1 MKKFIRFLLI
11 LVFLN
16 NQSCNMKN
24 DIKLLNK
31 SDFQKNIDGKKT
43 DLFVLRNKNGVIS
56 EITNYGARVVSLWV
70 PDLNGSFDDIVLG
83 CSTLD
88 DYISIK
94 ERYFGAT
101 IGRYANRI
109 KNGKFKINNTD
120 FILKKNNGPNH
131 LHGGN
136 IGYNDVVWEGKQ
148 LDNQTV
154 EFKYLSKNMEEGYP
168 GNLNVKVIY
177 HLSDQ
182 NELKI
187 EYFANTDEPT
197 YVNLTHH
204 SFFNLLGAGNGNIND
219 HLLYINAKSFTPI
232 DSKLIPTGKIELAEG
247 TPFDFNTL
255 TKIGKR
261 LNDEDE
267 QLKFGNGYDHN
278 FVLNNSNSTDIL
290 AARVIEKKSGRILEV
305 YTNEPGM
312 QLYGGNFLD
321 GKTIG
326 KQSKAYNYRSAFCLE
341 TQHFPDSPN
350 NPNFPNTL
358 LKPKDNYY
366 SICIYKF
373 LVKK

>member
-1 MKKFIRFLLI
+1 MKKITRVLLI
-11 LVFLN
+11 LIFLN

-31 SDFQKNIDGKKT
+31 SDFQKNLNGKKT
-43 DLFVLRNKNGVIS
+43 DLFILRNKNGIIS
-56 EITNYGARVVSLWV
+56 ELTNYGARIVSLWV
-70 PDLNGSFDDIVLG
+70 PDINGSFDDIVLG

-358 LKPKDNYY
+358 LKPKNNYY

>member
-16 NQSCNMKN
+16 NQSCNMRN

-247 TPFDFNTL
+247 TPFDFNIL

>member
-1 MKKFIRFLLI
+1 MKKITRVLLI
-11 LVFLN
+11 LIFLN

-31 SDFQKNIDGKKT
+31 SDFQKNLNGKKT
-43 DLFVLRNKNGVIS
+43 DLFILRNKNGIIS
-56 EITNYGARVVSLWV
+56 ELTNYGARVVSLWV
-70 PDLNGSFDDIVLG
+70 PDINGSFDDIVLG

-204 SFFNLLGAGNGNIND
+204 SFFNLLGAGNGNINN
-219 HLLYINAKSFTPI
+219 HLLYINAKSFKPDIQRRRKRNAALLQTIRHWRNPMVTPG
-232 DSKLIPTGKIELAEG
+232 SWYP
-247 TPFDFNTL
+247 
-255 TKIGKR
+255 
-261 LNDEDE
+261 
-267 QLKFGNGYDHN
+267 
-278 FVLNNSNSTDIL
+278 
-290 AARVIEKKSGRILEV
+290 
-305 YTNEPGM
+305 
-312 QLYGGNFLD
+312 
-321 GKTIG
+321 
-326 KQSKAYNYRSAFCLE
+326 YRSLSWQSGIWFH
-341 TQHFPDSPN
+341 QP
-350 NPNFPNTL
+350 
-358 LKPKDNYY
+358 LKR
-366 SICIYKF
+366 CR
-373 LVKK
+373 

>member
-1 MKKFIRFLLI
+1 MKKITRVLLI
-11 LVFLN
+11 LIFLN

-31 SDFQKNIDGKKT
+31 SDFQKNLNGKKT
-43 DLFVLRNKNGVIS
+43 DLFILRNKNGIIS
-56 EITNYGARVVSLWV
+56 ELTNYGARVVSLWV
-70 PDLNGSFDDIVLG
+70 PDINGSFDDIVLG

-204 SFFNLLGAGNGNIND
+204 SFFNLLGAGNGNINN

-341 TQHFPDSPN
+341 TQHFPNSPN
-350 NPNFPNTL
+350 QDNFPSTL
-358 LKPKDNYY
+358 LKPNEEYY

-373 LVKK
+373 STN

>member
-1 MKKFIRFLLI
+1 MKKSIRILLI
-11 LVFLN
+11 LALFN
-16 NQSCNMKN
+16 NQSCTMEN
-24 DIKLLNK
+24 DIRLLNK
-31 SDFQKNIDGKKT
+31 SDFQKNINELKT

-56 EITNYGARVVSLWV
+56 ELTNYGARVISLWV
-70 PDLNGSFDDIVLG
+70 PDKNGNFDDIVLG
-83 CSTLD
+83 CNTLD
-88 DYISIK
+88 DYINIK

-109 KNGKFKINNTD
+109 NKGKFKINNTE
-120 FILKKNNGPNH
+120 FLLKKNNGPNH

-136 IGYNDVVWEGKQ
+136 IGYNDVVWQGNQ
-148 LDNQTV
+148 LDKQTI

-187 EYFANTDEPT
+187 EYFANTDEST

-204 SFFNLLGAGNGNIND
+204 SFFNLLGAGNGDIND

-232 DSKLIPTGKIELAEG
+232 DSKLIPTGKIELVEG
-247 TPFDFNTL
+247 TPFDFNTS

-261 LNDEDE
+261 LNDNNE

-278 FVLNNSNSTDIL
+278 FVLNNSNSKDIL
-290 AARVIEKKSGRILEV
+290 AARVFEKKSGRILEV

-326 KQSKAYNYRSAFCLE
+326 KQNKAYDYRSAFCLE

-373 LVKK
+373 LVNK

>member
-1 MKKFIRFLLI
+1 MKKSIRILLI
-11 LVFLN
+11 LALFN
-16 NQSCNMKN
+16 NQSCTMEN

-31 SDFQKNIDGKKT
+31 SDFQKNINELKT

-56 EITNYGARVVSLWV
+56 ELTNYGARVISLWV
-70 PDLNGSFDDIVLG
+70 PDKNGNFDDIVLG
-83 CSTLD
+83 CNTLD
-88 DYISIK
+88 DYINIK

-109 KNGKFKINNTD
+109 NKGKFKINNTE
-120 FILKKNNGPNH
+120 FLLKKNNGPNH

-136 IGYNDVVWEGKQ
+136 IGYNDVVWQGNQ
-148 LDNQTV
+148 LDKQTI

-204 SFFNLLGAGNGNIND
+204 SFFNLLGAGNGDIND

-232 DSKLIPTGKIELAEG
+232 DSKLIPTGKIELVEG
-247 TPFDFNTL
+247 TPFDFNTS

-261 LNDEDE
+261 LNDNNE

-278 FVLNNSNSTDIL
+278 FVLNNSNSKDIL
-290 AARVIEKKSGRILEV
+290 AARVFEKKSGRILEV

-326 KQSKAYNYRSAFCLE
+326 KQNKAYDYRSAFCLE

>member
-1 MKKFIRFLLI
+1 MKKSIRILLI
-11 LVFLN
+11 LALFN
-16 NQSCNMKN
+16 NQSCTMEN

-31 SDFQKNIDGKKT
+31 SDFQKNINELKT

-56 EITNYGARVVSLWV
+56 ELTNYGARVISLWV
-70 PDLNGSFDDIVLG
+70 PDKNGSFDDIVLG
-83 CSTLD
+83 CNTLD
-88 DYISIK
+88 DYINIK

-109 KNGKFKINNTD
+109 KKGKFKINNTE
-120 FILKKNNGPNH
+120 FLLKKNNGPNH

-136 IGYNDVVWEGKQ
+136 IGYNDVVWQGNQ
-148 LDNQTV
+148 LDKQTI

-187 EYFANTDEPT
+187 EYFANTDEST

-204 SFFNLLGAGNGNIND
+204 SFFNLLGAGNGDIND

-232 DSKLIPTGKIELAEG
+232 DSKLIPTGKIELVEG
-247 TPFDFNTL
+247 TPFDFNTS

-261 LNDEDE
+261 LNDNNE

-278 FVLNNSNSTDIL
+278 FVLNNSNSKDIL
-290 AARVIEKKSGRILEV
+290 AARVFEKKSGRILEV

-326 KQSKAYNYRSAFCLE
+326 KQNKAYDYRSAFCLE

-373 LVKK
+373 LVNK

>member
-1 MKKFIRFLLI
+1 MKKITRVLLI
-11 LVFLN
+11 LIFLN

-31 SDFQKNIDGKKT
+31 SDFQKNLNGKKT
-43 DLFVLRNKNGVIS
+43 DLFILRNKKGIIS
-56 EITNYGARVVSLWV
+56 ELTNYGARVVSLWV
-70 PDLNGSFDDIVLG
+70 PDINGSFDDIVLG

-204 SFFNLLGAGNGNIND
+204 SFFNLLGAGNGNINN

-247 TPFDFNTL
+247 TPFDFNIL

-358 LKPKDNYY
+358 LKPKNNYY

>member
-1 MKKFIRFLLI
+1 MKKITRVLLI
-11 LVFLN
+11 LIFLN

-24 DIKLLNK
+24 DIKLLYK
-31 SDFQKNIDGKKT
+31 SDFQKNLNGKKT
-43 DLFVLRNKNGVIS
+43 DLFILRNKNGIIS
-56 EITNYGARVVSLWV
+56 ELTNYGARVVSLWV
-70 PDLNGSFDDIVLG
+70 PDINGSFDDIVLG

-204 SFFNLLGAGNGNIND
+204 SFFNLLGAGNGNINN

-358 LKPKDNYY
+358 LKPKNNYY